1 LPPGPI
7 TNPSLNTI
15 EATLFPEDHN
25 YLYMV
30 ANPEG
35 GHVFTETFS
44 EHQRESE
51 KWRIW
56 LREQY
61 RIKRQQEALQ
71 NSSTSSE
78 G

>member
-1 LPPGPI
+1 
-7 TNPSLNTI
+7 
-15 EATLFPEDHN
+15 
-25 YLYMV
+25 MV

-35 GHVFTETFS
+35 GHVFTKTFS

-61 RIKRQQEALQ
+61 RIKRQMEAKQ
-71 NSSTSSE
+71 NSEIESE
-78 G
+78 S